1 MEITALVVLIVLSAI
16 VGVIIQ
22 RKKTAVGAS
31 FVERFGSG
39 ESKCSPVTCGAIDP
53 VNDPGYN
60 VREVIKNT
68 VLIEQH
74 LAEKRKYC
82 KECLVKHFLLS
93 IGLLE
98 EAVWMAVSK
107 TNKYPMLEESEA
119 FYNGVFEEWRQDMDG
134 AQTRLDT
141 LRKLRDWRQE
151 MVRLYFFGATS

>member
-1 MEITALVVLIVLSAI
+1 MSFSKEITALVVLIVLSAI
-16 VGVIIQ
+16 VGVITQ
-22 RKKTAVGAS
+22 KKTPRAVEG
-31 FVERFGSG
+31 F

-98 EAVWMAVSK
+98 EAVWMAVCK
-107 TNKYPMLEESEA
+107 TGKYTLLEESEV
-119 FYNGVFEEWRQDMDG
+119 FYTRVFEEWRHDMDG
-134 AQTRLDT
+134 TQTRLDT

>member
-1 MEITALVVLIVLSAI
+1 MAFPKEITALVVLIVLSAI
-16 VGVIIQ
+16 VGVVIQ
-22 RKKTAVGAS
+22 RKKTQA
-31 FVERFGSG
+31 VERFA
-39 ESKCSPVTCGAIDP
+39 EKCSPVTCGAIDP

-98 EAVWMAVSK
+98 EAVWMAACK
-107 TNKYPMLEESEA
+107 MGKYPMLEESEV
-119 FYNGVFEEWRQDMDG
+119 FYTGVFEEWRQDMDG
-134 AQTRLDT
+134 TQTRLDT
-141 LRKLRDWRQE
+141 LRKLREWRQE

>member
-1 MEITALVVLIVLSAI
+1 
-16 VGVIIQ
+16 
-22 RKKTAVGAS
+22 
-31 FVERFGSG
+31 
-39 ESKCSPVTCGAIDP
+39 VTCGAIDN

-98 EAVWMAVSK
+98 EAVWMAVCK
-107 TNKYPMLEESEA
+107 TGKYPMLEESEA
-119 FYNGVFEEWRQDMDG
+119 FYTNVFEEWRQDMDG
-134 AQTRLDT
+134 TQTRLDT

-151 MVRLYFFGATS
+151 MVRLYFFGETS

>member
-1 MEITALVVLIVLSAI
+1 MTALVVLIVLSAI
-16 VGVIIQ
+16 VGVAIQ
-22 RKKTAVGAS
+22 NKRRSTPTAAS
-31 FVERFGSG
+31 VEGFA
-39 ESKCSPVTCGAIDP
+39 ESKCSPASCGAIDP

-98 EAVWMAVSK
+98 EAVWMAVCK
-107 TNKYPMLEESEA
+107 AGKYPMLEESEA
-119 FYNGVFEEWRQDMDG
+119 FYTRVFEEWRHDMDG
-134 AQTRLDT
+134 AESRLAT